1 MFDVRGMFPA
11 IRAMKAAM
19 TTLRS
24 RKAAPPAQAKDKP
37 KKARKPKGKI
47 GTSLPTFLKVKIS
60 AGVKKAAGPIA
71 VP

>member
-1 MFDVRGMFPA
+1 
-11 IRAMKAAM
+11 M

-47 GTSLPTFLKVKIS
+47 
-60 AGVKKAAGPIA
+60 
-71 VP
+71 